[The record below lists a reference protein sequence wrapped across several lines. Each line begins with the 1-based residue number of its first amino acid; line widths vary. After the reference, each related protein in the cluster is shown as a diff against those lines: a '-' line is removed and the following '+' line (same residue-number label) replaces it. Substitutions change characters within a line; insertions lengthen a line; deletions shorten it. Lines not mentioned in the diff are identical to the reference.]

1 MNKGLQDFSDNESPT
16 TISKVHLEPDFQG
29 PGTFSWTGSLGYSP
43 IMVWQYANSKDEAS
57 EIILSKA
64 SCLSKPFITNR
75 LSSYPTDFGVIF
87 LGCFVPN
94 PTLDDFRRIL
104 SDPPEQMTE
113 ANLGSGLVSCLDG

>member
-1 MNKGLQDFSDNESPT
+1 
-16 TISKVHLEPDFQG
+16 
-29 PGTFSWTGSLGYSP
+29 
-43 IMVWQYANSKDEAS
+43 
-57 EIILSKA
+57 
-64 SCLSKPFITNR
+64 
-75 LSSYPTDFGVIF
+75 VIF